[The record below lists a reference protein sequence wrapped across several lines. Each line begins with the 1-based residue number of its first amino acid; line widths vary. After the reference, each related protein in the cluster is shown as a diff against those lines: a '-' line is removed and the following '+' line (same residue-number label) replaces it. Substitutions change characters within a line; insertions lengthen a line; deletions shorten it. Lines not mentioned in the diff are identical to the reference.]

1 MTDTNKNQKGTQLT
15 NPLQKGSI
23 VTGCRNLDENFSQ
36 RFPTKT
42 ETYSKGNKNK

>member
-1 MTDTNKNQKGTQLT
+1 MTDSNKSPKGPQP

-36 RFPTKT
+36 RFPSKT
-42 ETYSKGNKNK
+42 ETYSKGTKNK